1 MAVTINAF
9 PPLHTF
15 NSSRSWFLAL
25 ITLLHLG
32 VLWMLANGYS
42 IELPVARPP
51 GKVVIVD
58 EPAKLRPPP
67 PQPDHPVEIR
77 EVFVP
82 TPYVPRL
89 GPIDDSTAIQQ
100 NVTREPPPAVV
111 RQQEA
116 AGSGPVLVEPRIDPR
131 RGLSEPAYPA
141 SDIRLEHVGTV
152 VLSVEVLPNGRV
164 GDVRIERSSGYPG
177 LDESA
182 LREARRWR
190 LIPGTRDGV
199 AVPMRKQIPIT
210 FQLKD

>member
-1 MAVTINAF
+1 MAATINAF
-9 PPLHTF
+9 PPVHAF

-25 ITLLHLG
+25 ITLLHAG

-42 IELPVARPP
+42 IELPTVRQSAAFIIDEVPP
-51 GKVVIVD
+51 IED
-58 EPAKLRPPP
+58 PPP
-67 PQPDHPVEIR
+67 RVIDDVKFEPV
-77 EVFVP
+77 
-82 TPYVPRL
+82 YVPRHDIPRL
-89 GPIDDSTAIQQ
+89 APVDDSTAIQQ
-100 NVTREPPPAVV
+100 GVTNERPPPVIE
-111 RQQEA
+111 RREA
-116 AGSGPVLVEPRIDPR
+116 PGSGPVLVEPSIDPK

-141 SDIRLEHVGTV
+141 SEIRLEHIGTV

-164 GDVRIERSSGYPG
+164 GDVRIETSSGYPA

-199 AVPMRKQIPIT
+199 AVPMRKLIPIK